1 MQTARHFIIY
11 LMTILPIYRVYAYR
25 AKYSLK
31 FICGTLNHTNLPVQR
46 AQLKV
51 PVVER

>member
-1 MQTARHFIIY
+1 
-11 LMTILPIYRVYAYR
+11 MTISSMYRVYACR
-25 AKYSLK
+25 AEYSLK
-31 FICGTLNHTNLPVQR
+31 FICVTLNHTNLPVQR